1 MDASCLSGKD
11 QLIFVTKEDHE
22 NPDRIEI
29 PDEPV
34 GIIYPSGEI
43 NWDCPCLGDLPHG
56 ACGKE
61 FKAAFSC
68 FHFSTA
74 ESKGSDCIPAFRDM
88 QECFEAHPELYAG
101 DDEDEDDVE
110 KGETDINKENGRKGE
125 DDVSEGNDVNE
136 GTESGQ
142 TSHLEAIG
150 DDRKDGLQQDAD
162 DSSTVVSGNV

>member
-1 MDASCLSGKD
+1 MPGKD

-22 NPDRIEI
+22 NPEKVEI
-29 PDEPV
+29 PEEPV

-56 ACGKE
+56 PCGKE

-88 QECFEAHPELYAG
+88 QECFEAHPEIYE
-101 DDEDEDDVE
+101 EDEENGDIDKSGVRE
-110 KGETDINKENGRKGE
+110 RDRDINEEKEPTNQ
-125 DDVSEGNDVNE
+125 DA
-136 GTESGQ
+136 T
-142 TSHLEAIG
+142 
-150 DDRKDGLQQDAD
+150 DDRNDGGNLDG
-162 DSSTVVSGNV
+162 SS

>member
-1 MDASCLSGKD
+1 MSFATSEGKD

-22 NPDRIEI
+22 NPEKVEI
-29 PDEPV
+29 LEEPI

-56 ACGKE
+56 PCGKE

-88 QECFEAHPELYAG
+88 QECFEAHPEIYE
-101 DDEDEDDVE
+101 DDE
-110 KGETDINKENGRKGE
+110 ENGGTDESGLR
-125 DDVSEGNDVNE
+125 DDSGIRVSEGDELTDQGV
-136 GTESGQ
+136 
-142 TSHLEAIG
+142 G
-150 DDRKDGLQQDAD
+150 DDRNDSQQV
-162 DSSTVVSGNV
+162 DS